1 MHWSCGTVVH
11 VDAVANHLYIAD
23 ETLNKALQ
31 SVENFSCFLQPN
43 ITFKCWYFTNSRR
56 ETYSGI
62 ATVHLRAKF
71 KCMLL
76 RNALKKSYCILVTSS
91 DQKNWINW

>member
-1 MHWSCGTVVH
+1 MHWSCSTVTH

-62 ATVHLRAKF
+62 PTVHLRAKF
-71 KCMLL
+71 KSMLL
-76 RNALKKSYCILVTSS
+76 RNALKKSYCIIVTSS
-91 DQKNWINW
+91 DQKNWINP